1 MLRWCVG
8 ERVGLPLLA
17 GDVGAIGRLSCIDKG
32 IILDLKGTDCL
43 PFLEHV
49 AAVSCVCGV
58 QNRSLGG
65 ASLVRPPVLWICCP
79 V

>member
-43 PFLEHV
+43 PF
-49 AAVSCVCGV
+49 
-58 QNRSLGG
+58 
-65 ASLVRPPVLWICCP
+65 
-79 V
+79 